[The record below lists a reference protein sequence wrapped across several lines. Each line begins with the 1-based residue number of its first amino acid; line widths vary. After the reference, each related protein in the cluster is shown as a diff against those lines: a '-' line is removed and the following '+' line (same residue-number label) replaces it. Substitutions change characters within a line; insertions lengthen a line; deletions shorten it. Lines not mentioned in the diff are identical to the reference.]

1 MAPAI
6 TVVIPTYNR
15 CRSLQRCLDSLC
27 HQEDPPSF
35 EVVVVDDG
43 CTDGTA
49 EMLAAYVAPYS
60 LRWIASERGG
70 PGAARN
76 LGVTDAKGTLV
87 LFLDDDCEADPSLLS
102 THAGAHRTIERA
114 VVIGPMLRPGRGR
127 RRSWVLWEQ
136 EVLDKQYRAMLEGLY
151 QPTPRQFYT
160 ANASMARSEFLAA
173 GGFDSAFKR
182 AEDVEFGYRLRDA
195 GVRFAFCPAAV
206 VTHYAERSL
215 AAWWKVPYQYGVY
228 DVRMW
233 RDKGRRGMLELI
245 RHEFPKRNV
254 LLRSV
259 VRLSAGSP
267 RERAASP
274 APRWRSLR
282 SRRTGIFRIARPCYS
297 VAFNVMYYQG
307 VAEELGTD
315 GIFRSLIGGERADQH
330 GNNPIWR

>member
-1 MAPAI
+1 
-6 TVVIPTYNR
+6 VVIPTYNR
-15 CRSLQRCLDSLC
+15 CRSLQRCLDSLRG
-27 HQEDPPSF
+27 QADAPLF

-43 CTDGTA
+43 CTDGTR
-49 EMLAAYVAPYS
+49 EMLAAYTAPFP

-76 LGVTDAKGTLV
+76 LGVASAQAPLV
-87 LFLDDDCEADPSLLS
+87 LFLDDDCEADARLLS
-102 THAGAHRTIERA
+102 RHAAAHRTIERA
-114 VVIGPMLRPGRGR
+114 VIIGPMVRPARGR

-136 EVLDKQYRAMLEGLY
+136 EVLDKQYRAMMEGLY

-160 ANASMARSEFLAA
+160 ANASMSRAEFLDA

-182 AEDVEFGYRLRDA
+182 AEDVEFGYRLWDA
-195 GVRFAFCPAAV
+195 GVRFAFHPGAV

-233 RDKGRRGMLELI
+233 RDKGRRGMLDLI
-245 RHEFPKRNV
+245 RHEFPKRNS

-259 VRLSAGSP
+259 VRFAAGH
-267 RERAASP
+267 ER
-274 APRWRSLR
+274 R
-282 SRRTGIFRIARPCYS
+282 SRAVAGAALAVAAATGEMGVFRIARPCYS
-297 VAFNVMYYQG
+297 VAFNLMYYQG

-315 GIFRSLIGGERADQH
+315 AIFRSLIGGRAVDIT
-330 GNNPIWR
+330 PP